1 MFSPSDVKWV
11 FVITGLCTCSVQF
24 WPWSFFLGGGG
35 GGGGGERIEGTAVN
49 VSFWIGLLD

>member
-1 MFSPSDVKWV
+1 MLSAVLAMV
-11 FVITGLCTCSVQF
+11 F
-24 WPWSFFLGGGG
+24 FFCLGG